1 MKSKEKL
8 KEKGITLIALVITI
22 IILLILAAVTI
33 TALSGNNGIL
43 SNAVKAKE
51 ETEKSEIIEQIR
63 VSIYGRMADN
73 KGEDP
78 TETDI
83 EGIVGEYGIIDGT
96 NFEDKVLTTNKG
108 NYKIKLSDI
117 WSLSNN
123 TEEPI
128 EPPSIT
134 LQPGEKATTEKNKY
148 ESDGKTARIP
158 IDFTVSNKAGE
169 TSIDGGLVVYAPD
182 GSEYVW
188 IPVEGVLWDEGT
200 SLKDVTENEKILLG
214 RYEFKKNGT
223 IDEDLTPT
231 TLGGKIASTTSDAS
245 EYYTES
251 TTGNGNAVATG
262 DEGIN
267 SFIQSVRENHGYY
280 IGRYEAGDA
289 KATSERN
296 SSSPD
301 DNPVILKSGQ
311 YVYNCITQI
320 QASNLCQ
327 NLYPGIVNSDLINSY
342 AWDTAIVFIQQKGTE
357 NNSSRYSRQS
367 GGLKTNKLAL
377 TGEGILLDTN
387 KTDKQCNIYDMAGNI
402 YEWTTENYS
411 NADYPFVYRG
421 GSYLNGT
428 VYTIQ
433 SNNYQATTSGSSF
446 SFRPILYF

>member
-43 SNAVKAKE
+43 SNAAKAKE

-83 EGIVGEYGIIDGT
+83 EGIVEEYGIIDGT

-128 EPPSIT
+128 EPPPTT
-134 LQPGEKATTEKNKY
+134 LQPGEKATAEKNKY

-214 RYEFKKNGT
+214 RYEFKKKWNNRRRFNT
-223 IDEDLTPT
+223 NNIRRQN
-231 TLGGKIASTTSDAS
+231 S
-245 EYYTES
+245 
-251 TTGNGNAVATG
+251 
-262 DEGIN
+262 IN
-267 SFIQSVRENHGYY
+267 Y
-280 IGRYEAGDA
+280 
-289 KATSERN
+289 
-296 SSSPD
+296 
-301 DNPVILKSGQ
+301 
-311 YVYNCITQI
+311 
-320 QASNLCQ
+320 
-327 NLYPGIVNSDLINSY
+327 
-342 AWDTAIVFIQQKGTE
+342 
-357 NNSSRYSRQS
+357 
-367 GGLKTNKLAL
+367 
-377 TGEGILLDTN
+377 
-387 KTDKQCNIYDMAGNI
+387 
-402 YEWTTENYS
+402 
-411 NADYPFVYRG
+411 
-421 GSYLNGT
+421 
-428 VYTIQ
+428 
-433 SNNYQATTSGSSF
+433 
-446 SFRPILYF
+446 